1 MRQLTRARTGHLFD
15 DRRSPY
21 QCNVLLAG
29 YDDDGGAS
37 LYSCDYLG
45 TLTKLQFA
53 AEGYAQYFVL
63 STMDRYWKKNMPVED
78 AIAVVRKCI
87 AEVKQRLVI
96 NQPRFAIK
104 VVSKDGI
111 KIIDAADETNPEK
124 IALAA
129 AAAKVSAS

>member
-1 MRQLTRARTGHLFD
+1 
-15 DRRSPY
+15 
-21 QCNVLLAG
+21 
-29 YDDDGGAS
+29 
-37 LYSCDYLG
+37 
-45 TLTKLQFA
+45 
-53 AEGYAQYFVL
+53 
-63 STMDRYWKKNMPVED
+63 MPVED